1 MCLFPISRRNVLS
14 YFITQER
21 GVKLK
26 YRSLDYSKQA
36 ISRNPTLSGL
46 QINYKQVHGGT
57 TYKDIEK
64 KVTQAEEMA
73 RVNEMLNIDTVLF
86 FDEANTT
93 DALGMIKEV
102 MVDRRVNGRKIG
114 AGLRRLQFIAACNP
128 YRK

>member
-1 MCLFPISRRNVLS
+1 M
-14 YFITQER
+14 E
-21 GVKLK
+21 
-26 YRSLDYSKQA
+26 
-36 ISRNPTLSGL
+36 
-46 QINYKQVHGGT
+46 
-57 TYKDIEK
+57 
-64 KVTQAEEMA
+64 QAEEMA

-114 AGLRRLQFIAACNP
+114 PGLKRLQFIAACNP